1 MSRIEDRLRNMEL
14 NPCDEAAD
22 EIERLRELLEDVLHD
37 MVFDGL
43 DHEGKTEL
51 MDRVAEEVG
60 DEVEM

>member
-1 MSRIEDRLRNMEL
+1 MEL
-14 NPCDEAAD
+14 NVCNEAAA

>member
-14 NPCDEAAD
+14 NVCNEAAA

>member
-1 MSRIEDRLRNMEL
+1 MSKDLIKRLRNMEL
-14 NPCDEAAD
+14 NVCNEAAD

-60 DEVEM
+60 DE